1 MSTIRS
7 IRPLAVLLCLALAP
21 TLAGAIEVNKLEHM
35 DSIYGRYAP
44 AGDCKRQPQVVVE
57 LSGLTF
63 HNGDA
68 KHKVSRI
75 EYAASYLGNSYE
87 GIGIWLMPL
96 YGTERPIVMNFN
108 ADEKPGTLTID
119 GFDRGWKDGPP
130 LSARHQ
136 ALVDASPYRRC
147 K

>member
-1 MSTIRS
+1 MTTNRS
-7 IRPLAVLLCLALAP
+7 IRTLAAVLGLALAP
-21 TLAGAIEVNKLEHM
+21 SLAGAIEVNKLEHM
-35 DSIYGRYAP
+35 EGIYGRYAP
-44 AGDCKRQPQVVVE
+44 GGDCKRQPQVVAE
-57 LSGLTF
+57 LAGLTF
-63 HNGDA
+63 ENGDA
-68 KHKVSRI
+68 RHKVARI

-96 YGTERPIVMNFN
+96 YGTERPIVLNFN
-108 ADEKPGTLTID
+108 ADEKPGALTID
-119 GFDRGWKDGPP
+119 GFDRGWKGGPP

>member
-7 IRPLAVLLCLALAP
+7 IRPLAAVFCLALAP

-35 DSIYGRYAP
+35 DGIYGRYAP

-75 EYAASYLGNSYE
+75 EHAASYLGNSYE

-96 YGTERPIVMNFN
+96 YGAERPIVMNFN
-108 ADEKPGTLTID
+108 ADEKPGALTID
-119 GFDRGWKDGPP
+119 GFDRGWKGGPP